1 MKEKRYNTPYSAKEK
16 MRALKLWKQSTTE
29 FVCHRY
35 HCSERSLWRWKAK
48 YDGTVESLENKS
60 HRPHTPHPNSQTD
73 EEIKHIRDL
82 IRRNPKI
89 GLNELYGKLRL
100 HYAYSR
106 NPATLY
112 RYLRRTGFYE
122 NKSKQTP
129 YKPKPYDTPL
139 HLGEKWQL
147 DVKFVPFECR
157 TTAVRGDRHFYQY
170 TIIDEASRERF
181 IYPYEDLCATST
193 VDFVRRAIVYFGY
206 KPKEIQTDNGSEFTY
221 TRQTRADK
229 EHSFDKFCRLR
240 GIKHKLIKPRTPRH
254 NGKVER
260 SHRSDNERFYKWL
273 KFYDFNDL
281 LKQMKAYLQRS
292 NEIPIST
299 LKSCDGTKKWL
310 TPLEKRAD
318 LLLTDFGVVEETR
331 GIPLARVIRA
341 KKSKSITVQVS

>member
-1 MKEKRYNTPYSAKEK
+1 MNYRHYNTPYSAKEK
-16 MRALKLWKQSTTE
+16 ERALRLWKTSSTE

-35 HCSERSLWRWKAK
+35 HCSERSLWRWKRM
-48 YDGTVESLENKS
+48 YDGTLSSLENKS
-60 HRPHTPHPNSQTD
+60 HRPHTPHPSSQTA
-73 EEIKHIRDL
+73 EEIKHIQDL
-82 IRRNPKI
+82 LRRNPTI

-100 HYAYSR
+100 NYAYTR

-122 NKSKQTP
+122 NKPRKTP

-139 HLGEKWQL
+139 HIGEKWQL

-157 TTAVRGDRHFYQY
+157 TMSVRGDRHFYQY
-170 TIIDEASRERF
+170 TIIDEATRERF

-206 KPKEIQTDNGSEFTY
+206 KPKTIQTDNGSEFTY
-221 TRQTRADK
+221 TRQTRDDK
-229 EHSFDKFCRLR
+229 EHLLDKFCRMHH
-240 GIKHKLIKPRTPRH
+240 IVHKLIKPRTPRH

-260 SHRSDNERFYKWL
+260 SHRSDNERFYRYL
-273 KFYDFNDL
+273 KFYSFDDL

-292 NEIPIST
+292 NNIPIST
-299 LKSCDGTKKWL
+299 LRGTNGKRWL

-318 LLLTDFGVVEETR
+318 LLYKDFGLENESR
-331 GIPLARVIRA
+331 LIPLGRQIRA
-341 KKSKSITVQVS
+341 RK